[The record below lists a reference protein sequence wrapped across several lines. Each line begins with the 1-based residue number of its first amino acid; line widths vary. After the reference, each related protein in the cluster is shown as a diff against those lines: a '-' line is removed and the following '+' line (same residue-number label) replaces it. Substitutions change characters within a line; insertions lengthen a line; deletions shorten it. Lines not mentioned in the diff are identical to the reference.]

1 MQLLS
6 WLHSTVLGVQMLFVA
21 FGALV
26 LVPLLT
32 GMSPCL
38 ALFTAGAGT
47 LLFHAITKGKVP
59 IFLASSFAFIAP
71 IQQAIPQFGLG
82 ATLGGLAAAGL
93 FYLVLSA
100 MILFGGAGT
109 IHRLMPSIVTGP
121 VIMVIGLKLAPVAVG
136 MCKSFTS
143 GGAPEGQAMAVALI
157 SLATAIGV
165 VMFGRGTLKLIPILC
180 GVAVGYV
187 ICLILGRVNFEA
199 LSTAP
204 WLSTPWSEAMRCGQ
218 FEWPRLDWAAIAF
231 LVPVALAPS
240 IEHVGDI
247 LAISNVTGQDY
258 VRDPG
263 LHRTLAGDGLATSL
277 AALLG
282 GPPNTTYSEVT
293 GAVALTRAFEPKY
306 MRIAAVTAMLVA
318 FVSKLGGFLRTIPS
332 PVMGG
337 IMVLLF
343 GMIAAIGA
351 GTLVKAQLD
360 MSKPRNLVI
369 ASVIL
374 VVGIGDL
381 QVSCGRFA
389 MGGIGLAGIVG
400 ILLNLVLPQDG
411 AEKK

>member
-1 MQLLS
+1 
-6 WLHSTVLGVQMLFVA
+6 
-21 FGALV
+21 
-26 LVPLLT
+26 
-32 GMSPCL
+32 
-38 ALFTAGAGT
+38 
-47 LLFHAITKGKVP
+47 
-59 IFLASSFAFIAP
+59 
-71 IQQAIPQFGLG
+71 
-82 ATLGGLAAAGL
+82 
-93 FYLVLSA
+93 
-100 MILFGGAGT
+100 
-109 IHRLMPSIVTGP
+109 
-121 VIMVIGLKLAPVAVG
+121 
-136 MCKSFTS
+136 
-143 GGAPEGQAMAVALI
+143 
-157 SLATAIGV
+157 
-165 VMFGRGTLKLIPILC
+165 
-180 GVAVGYV
+180 
-187 ICLILGRVNFEA
+187 
-199 LSTAP
+199 
-204 WLSTPWSEAMRCGQ
+204 
-218 FEWPRLDWAAIAF
+218 
-231 LVPVALAPS
+231 
-240 IEHVGDI
+240 
-247 LAISNVTGQDY
+247 
-258 VRDPG
+258 DPG